1 MTFEEREEI
10 LEQLND
16 RYFELLQKE
25 QNETLTKK
33 EKVEMVGILE
43 QKVNFIQEDFTV
55 AIKDSDFQEE
65 IPYLINGVT
74 MISNLKHALIITEG
88 NPTRENFEQFA
99 FDFDRIEEY
108 QEAIV
113 TYQETKDTSCL
124 EDLSELYEDGIE
136 IVDAYQKKKK

>member
-10 LEQLND
+10 LEQVND
-16 RYFELLQKE
+16 RYFALLQKE
-25 QNETLTKK
+25 QRDALTNK
-33 EKVEMVGILE
+33 EKEEMVKILK
-43 QKVNFIQEDFTV
+43 QKVNFIREDFTI
-55 AIKDSDFQEE
+55 AIEDSDFQEE
-65 IPYLINGVT
+65 VPYLVNGVT
-74 MISNLKHALIITEG
+74 MISNLKHALMITEG

-113 TYQETKDTSCL
+113 VYQETKDTSCL
-124 EDLSELYEDGIE
+124 ENLSELYEDGIE